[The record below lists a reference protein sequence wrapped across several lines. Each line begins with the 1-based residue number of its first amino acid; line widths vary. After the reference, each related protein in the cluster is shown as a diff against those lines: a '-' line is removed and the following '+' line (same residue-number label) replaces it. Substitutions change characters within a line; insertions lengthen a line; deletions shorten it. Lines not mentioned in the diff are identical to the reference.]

1 MCMLH
6 FMIQVFENCSCKWKK
21 IFKSNIT
28 YSVSIRSSLLLWEI
42 PKLPKQQLFFLK
54 MCPITRWGVIY
65 VLVLSHASPLTKRSQ
80 KISQIPFFR
89 HSERG
94 KSRTAVCLAIASL
107 TRREEARICTTHSFW
122 EGKEEALM
130 RGFENQ
136 ATESST
142 WWGSETPAGISS
154 ASFITQPFTTI
165 ETAVHQNKAVSK
177 KCQNRSNIVQQ
188 RPSSVD
194 YLIVLS

>member
-65 VLVLSHASPLTKRSQ
+65 VLVLKPCITLDKKVTKDFPDSFFQTFWEREKPNRSLPCHCQ
-80 KISQIPFFR
+80 PD
-89 HSERG
+89 
-94 KSRTAVCLAIASL
+94 
-107 TRREEARICTTHSFW
+107 EEDRSTHLHTHSSGKKREKHSW
-122 EGKEEALM
+122 EVVRIGPLKVPLDEVPSL
-130 RGFENQ
+130 RP
-136 ATESST
+136 ESV
-142 WWGSETPAGISS
+142 PCRSS
-154 ASFITQPFTTI
+154 RNHSQQLKQLFI
-165 ETAVHQNKAVSK
+165 KAVSK
-177 KCQNRSNIVQQ
+177 K
-188 RPSSVD
+188 SVRTD
-194 YLIVLS
+194 RILCNKGHHQSITW